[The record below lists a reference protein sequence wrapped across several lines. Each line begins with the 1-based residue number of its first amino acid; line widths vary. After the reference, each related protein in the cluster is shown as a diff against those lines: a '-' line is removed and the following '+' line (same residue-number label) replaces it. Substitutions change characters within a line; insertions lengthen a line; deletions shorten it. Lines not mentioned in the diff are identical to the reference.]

1 MDTMS
6 DKIDKDNL
14 KRYDSVGTFRWN
26 DSIQLK
32 PVPAWDPQ
40 LQLLLRE
47 LDQGWKGY
55 VAPRFEAAAVDDTIN
70 VEPH

>member
-1 MDTMS
+1 MGN
-6 DKIDKDNL
+6 KIDDNL
-14 KRYDSVGTFRWN
+14 KSDESVGTFRWS
-26 DSIQLK
+26 DSLELK

-55 VAPRFEAAAVDDTIN
+55 VAPRFEPSADGDN
-70 VEPH
+70 NKQLL